1 MICNLYISS
10 EATFI
15 KMANDETE
23 SIYMYQMF
31 LLLYVD
37 DTVIC
42 SESENDLEESYC
54 AKWYLLM

>member
-1 MICNLYISS
+1 MVCNPYISS

-23 SIYMYQMF
+23 SIYQMF

-42 SESENDLEESYC
+42 SESENDLEESFC